1 MSILAVIAI
10 YVVFV
15 NGMSNAKV
23 VRHGRRKI
31 HYRQPLDFDIS
42 FIGIYYAFRFL
53 KFRGRLDKTEKY
65 S

>member
-1 MSILAVIAI
+1 MSMLAFIAI
-10 YVVFV
+10 YVVSL
-15 NGMSNAKV
+15 NGISNAKV
-23 VRHGRRKI
+23 IRYGRRKI

-42 FIGIYYAFRFL
+42 FVGIYYAFRFL